1 MIPCSYRPANGC
13 WRGDFEVEIAETVP
27 QALALLVIP
36 DSRPFDLILLCHSL
50 NGPGMQGASAMSFS
64 AMNAD
69 TRVLQL
75 NEGWR
80 DLRTLTGPLEQVSA
94 ARPQTLIQKIT
105 EACPRSSQCPAGS
118 TDSAM
123 PADSSLSLVTCP
135 LPSIPESLKFAPV
148 HCWRYE
154 LPLLQDH

>member
-1 MIPCSYRPANGC
+1 MLLQTRK
-13 WRGDFEVEIAETVP
+13 WMLEGDFEVEIAETVP

-50 NGPGMQGASAMSFS
+50 TDQECRRICDVVF

-105 EACPRSSQCPAGS
+105 ELARGARNARPGPTDLGDAC
-118 TDSAM
+118 
-123 PADSSLSLVTCP
+123 
-135 LPSIPESLKFAPV
+135 
-148 HCWRYE
+148 
-154 LPLLQDH
+154 